1 MITTNPNL
9 KFQLDIV
16 DYQDDDEIINSVK
29 NLLKLSRDAE
39 FIETLIWED
48 GEKLKGEISPN
59 ISFVISGC
67 DCN

>member
-1 MITTNPNL
+1 MITTNPTL

-29 NLLKLSRDAE
+29 NLLKLSRDQE

-48 GEKLKGEISPN
+48 GEKLKGKISPN

>member
-16 DYQDDDEIINSVK
+16 DYQDDDEIINAVK
-29 NLLKLSRDAE
+29 NLLKLSRDPE

-59 ISFVISGC
+59 ISSWS
-67 DCN
+67 